1 MKKPKRMVQLFAVMI
16 AIMISA
22 SACSKTTEP
31 TESESSVTTA
41 LSDTPESTA
50 SSDDEKAVVYAM
62 ASAWDKLMPYNGA
75 SGTYGDIVFDKIYDK
90 LVYVTGD
97 YDIEPRAAKSWEVAE
112 DGMSITFHLDENSKW
127 HDGEPV
133 TSADWVFTFRTMTDP
148 EVASARRSTFNI
160 FEGTDDLGVE
170 LSENSVGIEAP
181 DDYTF
186 ILKFKSPM
194 ESTSFLMTTCRYF
207 HVIPEHLLKD
217 VPMAAFLEDDFWLAP
232 VGSGPC
238 KYVSEISGSELTLAV
253 NEDYQLGAAGFD
265 KLIIR
270 VVASDAIITGLM
282 AGDIDYCINTATQE
296 DSINAAQNENI
307 NVVKGEATQLMQLCI
322 NNQTVNNATFRT
334 VLNYAIDKDLIVE
347 AVMAG
352 EAVATES
359 LIIPTSE
366 YKNPDVT
373 PEYNVEKAIQ
383 LVAESGWDT
392 ATKLVMGVPSGF
404 REKIAVILQQE
415 FAAIG
420 VEIELVTGPSSTI
433 IAGMRNAEYDFSL
446 IGYNGSDD
454 PLFNAHYF
462 NPNRQNESVIS
473 DPKYYDLLTEIS
485 HEIDPVKR
493 KQLVFE
499 FQELCQ
505 EDHPYIYLYHQYLFY
520 LTSARLTGCE
530 GTDQALFN
538 DAVWNWSVE

>member
-1 MKKPKRMVQLFAVMI
+1 MKKLKEMFKLPAIIMMMVILV
-16 AIMISA
+16 
-22 SACSKTTEP
+22 SACSGTKES
-31 TESESSVTTA
+31 TESESSTA
-41 LSDTPESTA
+41 PAASGIPESTA
-50 SSDDEKAVVYAM
+50 SSEDEKAVVYAM

-75 SGTYGDIVFDKIYDK
+75 SGTYGDTVYDKIYDK

-97 YDIEPRAAKSWEVAE
+97 YEIEPRAAKSWEVAE
-112 DGMSITFHLDENSKW
+112 DGMSITFHLDENGKW

-170 LSENSVGIEAP
+170 LSENSVGVEAP

-186 ILKFKSPM
+186 IMKFKEPM

-238 KYVSEISGSELTLAV
+238 KYVSEISGSELTLDV

-265 KLIIR
+265 KLIFR

-282 AGDIDYCINTATQE
+282 AGDIDYCINTASQE
-296 DSINAAQNENI
+296 DSMNAAQNENI
-307 NVVKGEATQLMQLCI
+307 NVVKGKAAQLMQLCI
-322 NNQTVNNATFRT
+322 NNQTVNNATFRAA
-334 VLNYAIDKDLIVE
+334 LDYAIDRDLIIE

-352 EAVATES
+352 EAVSTES
-359 LIIPTSE
+359 LIIPTSD
-366 YKNPDVT
+366 YKNPEVT
-373 PEYNVEKAIQ
+373 PEYNVEKAKKLI
-383 LVAESGWDT
+383 AESGWDT
-392 ATKLVMGVPSGF
+392 SIKLVMGVPSGF

-420 VEIELVTGPSSTI
+420 VNIELVTGPSSTI

-446 IGYNGSDD
+446 IGYSGSDD

-473 DPKYYDLLTEIS
+473 DSKYYDLLTEIS
-485 HEIDPVKR
+485 HEIDPTAR
-493 KQLVFE
+493 KELVFE
-499 FQELCQ
+499 FQKLCQ
-505 EDHPYIYLYHQYLFY
+505 EEHPYIYLYHQYLFY
-520 LTSARLTGCE
+520 LSSARLAGCE
-530 GTDQALFN
+530 GTDQSLFN